1 MLLDLR
7 PGSPR
12 IALLLALAFVPAIP
26 GTVLAQIGTG
36 FHPAAAG
43 LQIAQFSSTV
53 QELQRELNQ
62 LGYSAGPADGLIGG
76 RTRDAIQ
83 AYQRDHN
90 LLVDGQATPALLSHV
105 RATAQ
110 SRIPAPA
117 PPPPPPEPWSQQIVE
132 TQEAL
137 RSLGYTGAWPTGRL
151 TEETRAAIRSYEA
164 DHGLLVTGEP
174 SAALLQHMRQRVEA
188 AAPPPTA
195 VDAGTIA
202 GIQSELR
209 LRGYAIHR
217 VSGRMDAQTRQAIRE
232 YQQGQGVP
240 ATGEPST
247 ALLDE
252 LRDASAEPA
261 PADSLLSREER
272 AAAQRAL
279 NSRGFDA
286 GPPDGVLGPR
296 SRVAIRTFQAD
307 NALPPTGE
315 LTPHTL
321 ELLGV
326 IAAATPEPLPAE
338 VQPHR
343 LRVRDDFAD
352 GDYTRNPT
360 WRIASGSFQVRSGGL
375 NSVTAAPSQRVED
388 IGRQIL
394 GDILRQQL
402 GVPLGGETAAVAYL
416 PIRIAEEFQIT
427 AVVSGSAESHSHVD
441 LGPYRG
447 DRLNH
452 GYRLSYRAS
461 ESRPLQLLLADE
473 NGASVIASSGFRL
486 EGAGPQELV
495 WKRDADGRMTV
506 TRDGEVLIDI
516 VDGNLTGDFDGFSLI
531 NRGGEWTLHEVI
543 IKDRG

>member
-1 MLLDLR
+1 MSSDHR
-7 PGSPR
+7 SGSPH
-12 IALLLALAFVPAIP
+12 IALLLALAFSPAIP
-26 GTVLAQIGTG
+26 GPALAQTGTG
-36 FHPAAAG
+36 LQPAAPG
-43 LQIAQFSSTV
+43 VQIAQFSSTV

-62 LGYSAGPADGLIGG
+62 LGYSAGPADGLIGA
-76 RTRDAIQ
+76 RTREAIQ
-83 AYQRDHN
+83 AYQRDQN

-110 SRIPAPA
+110 SRVPAPA
-117 PPPPPPEPWSQQIVE
+117 PPPPEPWSQQTAEV
-132 TQEAL
+132 QEAL

-151 TEETRAAIRSYEA
+151 TEETRNAIRSYEA
-164 DHGLLVTGEP
+164 DHGLLITGEP
-174 SAALLQHMRQRVEA
+174 SAALLRHMRQRVEA

-195 VDAGTIA
+195 VDASTIA

-209 LRGYAIHR
+209 RRGYAIPQ

-232 YQQGQGVP
+232 YQQGQGVS

-252 LRDASAEPA
+252 LRDADTEPA
-261 PADSLLSREER
+261 PADSLLSREQR

-279 NSRGFDA
+279 NARGYDA
-286 GPPDGVLGPR
+286 GPADGVLGPR
-296 SRVAIRTFQAD
+296 SRVAVRKFQAD
-307 NALPPTGE
+307 NTLTPTGE
-315 LTPHTL
+315 LTPRTL

-326 IAAATPEPLPAE
+326 IAAATPEPAPTE
-338 VQPHR
+338 VQPLR

-352 GDYTRNPT
+352 GDYTRNPA

-375 NSVTAAPSQRVED
+375 NSVTAAPSQRPED

-402 GVPLGGETAAVAYL
+402 GVPLGGETTAVAYL
-416 PIRIAEEFQIT
+416 PTRIAEEFQIT
-427 AVVSGSAESHSHVD
+427 AAVSGSAESHSHID

-447 DRLNH
+447 DRLNL

-461 ESRPLQLLLADE
+461 QSRPLQLLFADE
-473 NGASVIASSGFRL
+473 NGASVIASAGFRL

-506 TRDGEVLIDI
+506 SHDEEILIDI
-516 VDGNLTGDFDGFSLI
+516 VDRNLTGDFDGFSLI
-531 NRGGEWTLHEVI
+531 NRGGEWTLHEVVI
-543 IKDRG
+543 EDRG

>member
-1 MLLDLR
+1 MVSHLH

-26 GTVLAQIGTG
+26 GTVLSQSGMG
-36 FHPAAAG
+36 LHPGAPG
-43 LQIAQFSSTV
+43 LQIAQYSSTV

-110 SRIPAPA
+110 SRIPT
-117 PPPPPPEPWSQQIVE
+117 PPPPPPEPWSQQVAEI
-132 TQEAL
+132 QEAL
-137 RSLGYTGAWPTGRL
+137 RSLGYTAAWPTGRL
-151 TEETRAAIRSYEA
+151 TEETRSAIRSYEA
-164 DHGLLVTGEP
+164 DRGLLITGEP
-174 SAALLQHMRQRVEA
+174 SAALLQHMRQRLET
-188 AAPPPTA
+188 AAPAPTPVP

-209 LRGYAIHR
+209 LRGYAIPQI
-217 VSGRMDAQTRQAIRE
+217 SGRLDTQTRQAIRE

-252 LRDASAEPA
+252 LRDASADPA
-261 PADSLLSREER
+261 PADSLLSRDER

-279 NSRGFDA
+279 NARGYDA

-296 SRVAIRTFQAD
+296 SRVAIRSFQAD
-307 NALPPTGE
+307 NTLTPTGE
-315 LTPHTL
+315 LTPRTL

-338 VQPHR
+338 VQPLR

-375 NSVTAAPSQRVED
+375 NSVTAPPSQSVED

-402 GVPLGGETAAVAYL
+402 GVPLGGDTAAVAYL
-416 PIRIAEEFQIT
+416 PVRIAGEFRIT
-427 AVVSGSAESHSHVD
+427 AVVSGSAEAHSHID

-447 DRLNH
+447 DRLNQ
-452 GYRLSYRAS
+452 GYRLQYRAS
-461 ESRPLQLLLADE
+461 QSRPLQLVFADE
-473 NGASVIASSGFRL
+473 NGASVIASSGFRV
-486 EGAGPQELV
+486 EGPAPQELV
-495 WKRDADGRMTV
+495 WKRDPDGRMTV
-506 TRDGEVLIDI
+506 TRDGEILIDT
-516 VDGNLTGDFDGFSLI
+516 VDRNPGGDFDGFSLI

-543 IKDRG
+543 IEDRG